1 MKATEYYSEDDSEMA
16 DVIIEAQSKLYQDM
30 MIILNDKD
38 FDISPSAIDD
48 AVKELCRVTLE

>member
-16 DVIIEAQSKLYQDM
+16 DVIIEAQNKLYQEM
-30 MIILNDKD
+30 MIILNDKG
-38 FDISPSAIDD
+38 FDISPLTIDD

>member
-16 DVIIEAQSKLYQDM
+16 DVIIEAQSKLYQEM
-30 MIILNDKD
+30 MIILNDKG
-38 FDISPSAIDD
+38 FDISPSTIDD